1 MQRGDQ
7 MSVLVTGAAGFI
19 GFHVSKALLKKGYR
33 VVGIDNLNPYYD
45 PDLKRARLDILKKFQ
60 GFVFHALDI
69 SEFEPLMEVS
79 AANKVEVICNLAA
92 QAGVRYS
99 LVDPF
104 SYGKSNLIGFLNI
117 LEVAK
122 RLSVQNLVYASSSS
136 VYGKNTQLPYSVEQ
150 RVDNPV
156 SIYAATKRSNELMAF
171 SYHHL
176 YKIPCIGLRY
186 FTVYGPWGRP
196 DMALFLFVDAILKGQ
211 PIKVYNY
218 GNMKRDFTYIDDI
231 VAGTISA
238 IERPM
243 EFEIFNLGNSN
254 CVNLMDFIRIIEEEL
269 GMEAKKEFL
278 PLQPGDVVE
287 TKADIQR
294 SKELLDFEPK
304 TDLRTGIRKF
314 LDWYKSYY
322 NVPGA

>member
-1 MQRGDQ
+1 MG
-7 MSVLVTGAAGFI
+7 
-19 GFHVSKALLKKGYR
+19 KARHGT
-33 VVGIDNLNPYYD
+33 
-45 PDLKRARLDILKKFQ
+45 
-60 GFVFHALDI
+60 
-69 SEFEPLMEVS
+69 
-79 AANKVEVICNLAA
+79 
-92 QAGVRYS
+92 
-99 LVDPF
+99 
-104 SYGKSNLIGFLNI
+104 
-117 LEVAK
+117 
-122 RLSVQNLVYASSSS
+122 LSV
-136 VYGKNTQLPYSVEQ
+136 
-150 RVDNPV
+150 
-156 SIYAATKRSNELMAF
+156 
-171 SYHHL
+171 
-176 YKIPCIGLRY
+176 
-186 FTVYGPWGRP
+186 
-196 DMALFLFVDAILKGQ
+196 VDAILKGQ

-231 VAGTISA
+231 VVGTISA

-254 CVNLMDFIRIIEEEL
+254 CVNLMDFIKIIEEEL